1 MDFITDVPLYLNI
14 VFLSLIGFGA
24 LMGFLRGFRNSLYSL
39 IVKVI
44 FFGLFFLTIDVV
56 VNQLWTLNIPQLGSL
71 IGSFSPDAAG
81 ASSLSEALP
90 IVLENLLG
98 DQMADSATNEEIL
111 AFVTGL
117 ALFIV
122 KIVYAIIYFTVFYA
136 LYRLIFFIVKLIIFG
151 KAEKN
156 MTSRALGAGVGA
168 ANGALSVF
176 ITLIILGGVMSIAGS
191 LVSIIDDTGT
201 GAQVIVYET
210 VADETDPDQGESTLP
225 QDELN
230 MLIDLVDAYENNEIV
245 NAFETI
251 QITDE
256 QTGVKR
262 GLNLYLFDSVFS
274 FNYKENQI
282 SIRKELQL
290 AAELVGT
297 VYNSEYYT
305 SNDLTDITSDEVQD
319 VFNKLSQ
326 SDLFT
331 SLIPLAIEVG
341 ADYSEIDLDS
351 YLAEQ
356 DIDLYTISWDEEI
369 QQLGGIAVVV
379 VDIINHSAIL
389 EEGNDL
395 ETVSFSGE
403 QVTDLFDALSDSGL
417 MNLAAYVAMEPLLE
431 QAGEDLQA
439 VITVPEDLEWED
451 EFTAMGSVVSEIV
464 DTGVTI
470 SDFNSGDP
478 MDLFSTL
485 STVDFTV
492 MTNSKIISHAL
503 VNVVNGAG
511 GVGLDV
517 LVVPDDIEWF
527 DEDGNVVADS
537 ELEKILLSF
546 NEIAAIAGTVDF
558 DNLDLNVFNELD
570 VDSINVLIDSQVLES
585 TIGSLIMD
593 ELSETL
599 TIPLIAQKEI
609 LVDGSPMM
617 IVRGTEVSDI
627 FDAVKVLE
635 IADFNNLEFDMSL
648 LTSLAVNDTDQS
660 DVLDEDKA
668 DRLFASDIIHA
679 TLSETL
685 FDLMDDTSDSDVLV
699 VPYKN
704 AADEDIQFVRDGIR
718 YITRDEIVNVL
729 AALIALELD
738 DFDNIETLDIDK
750 LIDKSDVFLD
760 SAILHA
766 TVTDQLFDQAEG
778 ESGFIVVPYYKAA
791 ENGDPETA
799 IQFTVGEGEVD
810 TETSESKAYT
820 YIEKTEII
828 ALLDSLE
835 VLEITSVTSFDG
847 SLDLGLLVEETGVTP
862 VLDSAILHASVSKQ
876 ILDLDE
882 SDDPNGLI
890 IVPHYDESETLIRI
904 HAGATES
911 TEKQTVFIEKAEIQ
925 AMINAIDLLLADDQT
940 IQDFSGDFDLGLL
953 VEETGVTS
961 VLDSAILHAT
971 ISKQVIDLD
980 ESDDPNG
987 LIIVPH
993 YTALDHSDPDTA
1005 IRLRVGNGE
1014 TDDFGN
1020 NMETVFI
1027 IKDEIQAA
1035 INGLDLLLADGQS
1048 FTDFTGDVDLG
1059 VLVEETGTTP
1069 ALNSS
1074 ILQATMSKQ
1083 IIDLD
1088 DYHTDPVNGTIVVP
1102 YEDEL
1107 GNDIRLLV
1115 REGQTDPITA
1125 ESIET
1130 EYLTK
1135 DEIQAVINGFMI
1147 LFDTENNFSE
1157 FSGNIDLS
1165 ILVQDDN
1172 ADTVLNSA
1180 LVRASMSKQVI
1191 KLDDTDD
1198 VIVVPYISGDGSTT
1212 QLRLEADYDGDA
1224 FEYIVKDELIDMIFA
1239 IDVLGEGD
1247 IQTFDGN
1254 ISLSTIYDPDATP
1267 APIDE
1272 RDTLLDSSVI
1282 HATISDQMTAT
1293 SSFIIPTRDFDDT
1306 KDIEIQ
1312 TSYLT
1317 HTNDFIDSDEIRNM
1331 IEILDLFGIEEV
1343 NDFTGG
1349 FDLTVLDDTNGK
1361 NTLLSSAIMHAT
1373 ISDTLR
1379 SLDDDDDVI
1388 ILPNASQDTLTTVRH
1403 IVSSDLFVDDTE
1415 IGNLIDALL
1424 LMDYTDLD
1432 SFASEP
1438 LNSEKFFTSR
1448 DDLLLSHT
1456 IHATISNK
1464 MINETNDM
1472 LIVPNY
1478 ENDGVTEIRIENGSD
1493 LYVEIDEVKGVLDA
1507 LEILN
1512 LEDFTN
1518 INIHPGNILE
1528 DGVDYNALVSGSVTI
1543 QATVAKSIIDIA
1555 LDETAPFGS
1564 GQLIVPTFFR
1574 SSIDVGS
1581 GTETQIEQ
1589 QELIDLLTG
1598 VEALGLTDFD
1608 SDFDATAITNMDES
1622 ELDTLVTSGSIHI
1635 SIDNMLRD
1643 NDAIEIPDKA
1653 IVDTATASVE
1663 DYYDITAIDVTQTD
1677 EVVNFIL
1684 AANKL
1689 VTGGSDFTNVSFD
1702 ITAIS
1707 NLSTTDRDIVLT
1719 SMLVRATLTP
1729 EIEDAASLDPGY
1741 TLEAS
1746 DYEDDDT
1753 TKFLTKQG
1761 VLDYINYFETL

>member
-1 MDFITDVPLYLNI
+1 MDYITDLPLYLNI

-44 FFGLFFLTIDVV
+44 FFGIFFLTIDMV
-56 VNQLWTLNIPQLGSL
+56 VNQLWTLNIPQLGSVL
-71 IGSFSPDAAG
+71 GSVNSNAAN

-90 IVLENLLG
+90 IIFEGLLG
-98 DQMADSATNEEIL
+98 DNLSSTASNEEVL

-117 ALFIV
+117 GLFVV
-122 KIVYAIIYFTVFYA
+122 KIIYAILYFTVFYA
-136 LYRLIFFIVKLIIFG
+136 LYRLIFFIVKLLIFG
-151 KAEKN
+151 KANKD
-156 MTSRALGAGVGA
+156 MTSRTLGAGVGA
-168 ANGALSVF
+168 VNGALSVF

-201 GAQVIVYET
+201 GAQTVLYET
-210 VADETDPDQGESTLP
+210 VAETSDPNQTTGTIP

-230 MLIDLVDAYENNEIV
+230 TLIELVDAYENNAII
-245 NAFETI
+245 NAFESI
-251 QITDE
+251 KITDE
-256 QTGVKR
+256 QTGVQR

-274 FNYKENQI
+274 FNYDEKQI

-290 AAELVGT
+290 TAELVGT

-305 SNDLTDITSDEVQD
+305 SNDLSDITSDEVQD
-319 VFNKLSQ
+319 VFDKLSQ

-341 ADYSEIDLDS
+341 ADYSDIDLDT
-351 YLAEQ
+351 YLTEN
-356 DIDLYTISWDEEI
+356 DIDLYAIEWDTEI

-379 VDIINHSAIL
+379 VDIINYSAIL
-389 EEGNDL
+389 EEGNEL

-403 QVTDLFDALSDSGL
+403 QVTDLFDALSESGL
-417 MNLAAYVAMEPLLE
+417 MTLAAYVAMEPLLE
-431 QAGEDLQA
+431 QAGADLQA
-439 VITVPEDLEWED
+439 VITVPEGLDWET
-451 EFTAMGSVVSEIV
+451 EFSAMGTVIGEIV
-464 DTGVTI
+464 DTGITI
-470 SDFNSGDP
+470 NDINSGEP

-492 MTNSKIISHAL
+492 MTDSKIISHAL
-503 VNVVNGAG
+503 VNVINGAG

-517 LVVPDDIEWF
+517 MVVPDGIVWF
-527 DEDGNVVADS
+527 DEDGDVPAGS

-570 VDSINVLIDSQVLES
+570 TDSIDVLIDSQVLES

-593 ELSETL
+593 ELTDTL
-599 TIPLIAQKEI
+599 TIPLAAQKEI
-609 LVDGSPMM
+609 IVDGTPRM
-617 IVRGTEVSDI
+617 IVTGTEVSQI

-660 DVLDEDKA
+660 DVLDETKA

-685 FDLMDDTSDSDVLV
+685 FDLMDDTSGDDVLV

-704 AADEDIQFVRDGIR
+704 AADEDVQFVSDSIR
-718 YITRDEIVNVL
+718 YITRDEITNVL
-729 AALIALELD
+729 RALIALELD
-738 DFDNIETLDIDK
+738 DFSNIDTLDIDK
-750 LIDKSDVFLD
+750 LIDKSSVFLD

-766 TVTDQLFDQAEG
+766 TVTDQLFDQAED

-791 ENGDPETA
+791 ENGDPEEA

-847 SLDLGLLVEETGVTP
+847 TLDLGLLVEETGVTP
-862 VLDSAILHASVSKQ
+862 ILDSAILHASVSKQ

-904 HAGATES
+904 HAGASEAV
-911 TEKQTVFIEKAEIQ
+911 EKQTVYIEKAEIQ
-925 AMINAIDLLLADDQT
+925 SMINAIDLLLADDDT
-940 IQDFSGDFDLGLL
+940 IQDFSGDFDLDIL

-971 ISKQVIDLD
+971 ISKQVLDLD

-1027 IKDEIQAA
+1027 VKDEIQAA

-1048 FTDFTGDVDLG
+1048 FTDFSGDVDLG

-1088 DYHTDPVNGTIVVP
+1088 TYHADPVNGSIVVP

-1115 REGQTDPITA
+1115 RAGETDPVTS
-1125 ESIET
+1125 ESVET

-1135 DEIQAVINGFMI
+1135 DEIQAIINSFMI

-1165 ILVQDDN
+1165 VLAQDDN
-1172 ADTVLNSA
+1172 AEKVLDSV
-1180 LVRASMSKQVI
+1180 LIRASMSKQLL
-1191 KLDDTDD
+1191 KLDDTDGTIIVPD
-1198 VIVVPYISGDGSTT
+1198 VSGDVSVTPI
-1212 QLRLEADYDGDA
+1212 RLSAEYDGDP
-1224 FEYIVKDELIDMIFA
+1224 FTYILESELEAMVYVLDLFSIT
-1239 IDVLGEGD
+1239 DVSNFTGS
-1247 IQTFDGN
+1247 FN
-1254 ISLSTIYDPDATP
+1254 LSVLDDQNGK
-1267 APIDE
+1267 
-1272 RDTLLDSSVI
+1272 DTLLAS
-1282 HATISDQMTAT
+1282 
-1293 SSFIIPTRDFDDT
+1293 
-1306 KDIEIQ
+1306 
-1312 TSYLT
+1312 
-1317 HTNDFIDSDEIRNM
+1317 N
-1331 IEILDLFGIEEV
+1331 
-1343 NDFTGG
+1343 
-1349 FDLTVLDDTNGK
+1349 
-1361 NTLLSSAIMHAT
+1361 IMHAT
-1373 ISDTLR
+1373 ISDTLH
-1379 SLDDDDDVI
+1379 SLDQDDDVI
-1388 ILPNASQDTLTTVRH
+1388 ILPLATQNDEDVQVTYGLTDYV
-1403 IVSSDLFVDDTE
+1403 VDTE
-1415 IGNLIDALL
+1415 IEALIDALL
-1424 LMDYTDLD
+1424 IMGYTDLD
-1432 SFASEP
+1432 NFATDP
-1438 LNSEKFFTSR
+1438 LDSEKFFTDR
-1448 DDLLLSHT
+1448 DTLLLSHT
-1456 IHATISNK
+1456 IHATISDK
-1464 MINETNDM
+1464 MVNETNDM
-1472 LIVPNY
+1472 LVVPNF
-1478 ENDGVTEIRIENGSD
+1478 ENDGSTAIRITNSSSD
-1493 LYVEIDEVKGVLDA
+1493 FYVEIDEVKGVLSA
-1507 LEILN
+1507 LDTLG
-1512 LEDFTN
+1512 LTDFTD
-1518 INIHPGNILE
+1518 INISPSNILGP
-1528 DGVDYNALVSGSVTI
+1528 GVDYNTLITDSVTI

-1574 SSIDVGS
+1574 SSIDVGTS
-1581 GTETQIEQ
+1581 TETQIEQ

-1598 VEALGLTDFD
+1598 VQLLGLTDFD
-1608 SDFDATAITNMDES
+1608 SAFDASAITTMTEPDLN
-1622 ELDTLVTSGSIHI
+1622 TLVTSGSIHI

-1643 NDAIEIPDKA
+1643 NGSITIPDKA
-1653 IVDTATASVE
+1653 IVDTSTAPVE
-1663 DYYDITAIDVTQTD
+1663 DYYNITSIDVTTTE
-1677 EVVNFIL
+1677 EVVYFIL
-1684 AANKL
+1684 AANIL
-1689 VTGGSDFTNVSFD
+1689 TDGSSDFTNVSFD
-1702 ITAIS
+1702 FTAIS
-1707 NLSTTDRDIVLT
+1707 NLGSTERDDVLT
-1719 SMLVRATLTP
+1719 SMLVRATITP
-1729 EIEDAASLDPGY
+1729 DIENAVSIDPGY

-1746 DYEDDDT
+1746 DYEDNDMS
-1753 TKFLTKQG
+1753 KFLTKQG
-1761 VLDYINYFETL
+1761 IEDYIAYVDSQ